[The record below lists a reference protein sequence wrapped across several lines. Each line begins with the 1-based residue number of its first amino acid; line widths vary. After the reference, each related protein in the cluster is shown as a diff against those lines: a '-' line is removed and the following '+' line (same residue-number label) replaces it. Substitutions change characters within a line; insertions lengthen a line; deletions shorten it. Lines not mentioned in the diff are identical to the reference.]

1 MYDVEGLQVLFVFVR
16 ENVINL
22 PQPSKRGVIAAVG
35 ECVEISDDV
44 IAPDDRVQK
53 VYQIEQCL

>member
-1 MYDVEGLQVLFVFVR
+1 MYDVESLEVLFVFVG

-22 PQPSKRGVIAAVG
+22 PQPGERWVIAAVG

-44 IAPDDRVQK
+44 ITPDDRVQK